1 MPFDFLI
8 VNQST
13 PSWTNTI
20 IGPLIGAFVG
30 VLLGFG
36 VNEKW
41 RRRLENNRK
50 SFFKKLLRHEV
61 KYSIKLLNGLINLVP
76 IDAWNSLVNSGD
88 IALFK
93 DQAIELN
100 DIYFKIQNYN
110 YEAKRIRDAVEH
122 ENIWGPSID
131 KEGNSYYR
139 SDQLKVIFNNKTKPE
154 LLEVLEKLE
163 NLLCL

>member
-13 PSWTNTI
+13 PPWTNTI
-20 IGPLIGAFVG
+20 IGPLIGAFFG

-36 VNEKW
+36 VNEIW
-41 RRRLENNRK
+41 RKRLENNRK
-50 SFFKKLLRHEV
+50 SFFRKLLLHEV
-61 KYSIKLLNGLINLVP
+61 KYSIELLNGTVNLVP

-93 DQAIELN
+93 DKAIELN
-100 DIYFKIQNYN
+100 DVYFKIQNYN
-110 YEAKRIRDAVEH
+110 YEAKRVRDAEEHDQMEGLSLKNGEECERSVELK
-122 ENIWGPSID
+122 ENLKKTTD
-131 KEGNSYYR
+131 DLLKE
-139 SDQLKVIFNNKTKPE
+139 LK
-154 LLEVLEKLE
+154 KLE

>member
-13 PSWTNTI
+13 PPWTNTI
-20 IGPLIGAFVG
+20 IGPLIGAFFG

-36 VNEKW
+36 VNELW
-41 RRRLENNRK
+41 RKRLENNRK
-50 SFFKKLLRHEV
+50 SFFRKLLLHEV
-61 KYSIKLLNGLINLVP
+61 KDSIKLLSGTVNLIP

-93 DQAIELN
+93 DKAIELN
-100 DIYFKIQNYN
+100 DVYFKIQNYN
-110 YEAKRIRDAVEH
+110 YEAKRVRDAIEH
-122 ENIWGPSID
+122 DCTEGPSLKNG
-131 KEGNSYYR
+131 KEHWR
-139 SDQLKVIFNNKTKPE
+139 SKELKENFNRETKPK

>member
-13 PSWTNTI
+13 PPWTNTI
-20 IGPLIGAFVG
+20 IGPLIGAFFG

-36 VNEKW
+36 VNEIW
-41 RRRLENNRK
+41 RKRLENNRK
-50 SFFKKLLRHEV
+50 SFFRKLLLHEV
-61 KYSIKLLNGLINLVP
+61 KYSIELLNGTVNLVP

-93 DQAIELN
+93 DKAIELN
-100 DIYFKIQNYN
+100 DVYFKIQNYN
-110 YEAKRIRDAVEH
+110 YEAKRVRDAIEH
-122 ENIWGPSID
+122 DCTEGLSLENG
-131 KEGNSYYR
+131 KELRR
-139 SDQLKVIFNNKTKPE
+139 SDTLKENFNKKTKKN
-154 LLEVLEKLE
+154 LLEELKKLE

>member
-13 PSWTNTI
+13 PPWTNTI
-20 IGPLIGAFVG
+20 IGPLIGAFFG

-36 VNEKW
+36 VNEIW
-41 RRRLENNRK
+41 RKRLENNRK
-50 SFFKKLLRHEV
+50 SFFRKLLLHEV
-61 KYSIKLLNGLINLVP
+61 KYSIELLNGMVNLVP

-93 DQAIELN
+93 DKAIELN
-100 DIYFKIQNYN
+100 DVYFKIQNYN
-110 YEAKRIRDAVEH
+110 YEAKRVRDAEEHDQMEGLSLKNGEECERSVELK
-122 ENIWGPSID
+122 ENLKKTTD
-131 KEGNSYYR
+131 DLLKE
-139 SDQLKVIFNNKTKPE
+139 LK
-154 LLEVLEKLE
+154 KLE

>member
-13 PSWTNTI
+13 PPWTNTI
-20 IGPLIGAFVG
+20 IGPLIGAFFG

-36 VNEKW
+36 VNEMW
-41 RRRLENNRK
+41 RKRLENNRK
-50 SFFKKLLRHEV
+50 SFFRKLLLHEV
-61 KYSIKLLNGLINLVP
+61 KYSIELLNGTVNLVP

-88 IALFK
+88 VALFK
-93 DQAIELN
+93 DKAIELN

-110 YEAKRIRDAVEH
+110 YEAKRVRDAEEHDQMEGLSLKNGEECERSVELK
-122 ENIWGPSID
+122 ENLKKTTD
-131 KEGNSYYR
+131 DLLKE
-139 SDQLKVIFNNKTKPE
+139 LK
-154 LLEVLEKLE
+154 KLE

>member
-13 PSWTNTI
+13 PPWTNTI
-20 IGPLIGAFVG
+20 IGPLIGAFFG

-36 VNEKW
+36 VNEIW
-41 RRRLENNRK
+41 RKRLENNRK
-50 SFFKKLLRHEV
+50 SFFRKLLLHEV
-61 KYSIKLLNGLINLVP
+61 KYSIELLNGTVNLVP

-93 DQAIELN
+93 DKAIELN
-100 DIYFKIQNYN
+100 DAYFKIQNYN
-110 YEAKRIRDAVEH
+110 YEAKRVRDAVEH
-122 ENIWGPSID
+122 DNTEGPSLKNGKD
-131 KEGNSYYR
+131 YWRSKE
-139 SDQLKVIFNNKTKPE
+139 LKEKFNKKTKKD
-154 LLEVLEKLE
+154 LLEELKKLE

>member
-13 PSWTNTI
+13 PPWTNTI
-20 IGPLIGAFVG
+20 IGPLIGAFFG

-36 VNEKW
+36 VNEIW
-41 RRRLENNRK
+41 RKRLENNRK
-50 SFFKKLLRHEV
+50 SFFRKLLLHEV
-61 KYSIKLLNGLINLVP
+61 KYSIELLNGMENLVP

-93 DQAIELN
+93 DITNELG
-100 DIYFKIQNYN
+100 DAYFKTQMYN
-110 YEAKRIRDAVEH
+110 YEAKRVRDAVEH
-122 ENIWGPSID
+122 DRTEGPSLENGKD
-131 KEGNSYYR
+131 VWR
-139 SDQLKVIFNNKTKPE
+139 SEELKVNFNNKTKPE
-154 LLEVLEKLE
+154 LLEELKKIE